1 MLKSMREGAKS
12 PIMKAF
18 LIFLAGGFALW
29 GIGDITSGSFSG
41 SKAVSAGD
49 KSFST
54 QEAAVEFDR
63 ARRNLGAGISIGE
76 ALQTPLLNEVMGS
89 LSRKVLFSAEAE
101 RLGLTVTRD
110 MQTSAIRQER
120 AFQDEFG
127 EFTEGR
133 FLQTLG
139 QIGLS
144 EAEYLDRLSET
155 LERDQIVGAVA
166 ATAFYP
172 INAATSLAKFQLAE
186 RQIRFVSFPVNAE
199 TVATPS
205 DADLASWYAENSS
218 NFDAP
223 ILRQFDAI
231 ILDPVDLEDGIVLEE
246 ALVKD
251 AFDRR
256 RDEFITPETR
266 VLSQMVFNTQDE
278 ADVALAAL
286 ANSDFA
292 TVAADKLSWTAD
304 DIALGNIRET
314 ALDATLG
321 AAAFAGN
328 EGDVVGP
335 IETAFGFHLIE
346 IGAIT
351 PGGESSFEDVRP
363 TLEARLKAEAALD
376 AVYDK
381 ANALEDVLGSG
392 STLSEAASEVGATV
406 TSLPPVDV
414 NGLTIDGLAPSNDL
428 AADSNLLSIGWELE
442 IGDISVLA
450 ETGEATFFVIQ
461 LQEETD
467 AAPRALSDVQDR
479 AIADYKLE
487 QAVASARN
495 DANEAQ
501 ASATAFDAA
510 TTGTMKRSGAGLDHP
525 AANLIAAKAFEIDVG
540 EMAVVETGEEA
551 ILLITDEVIAA
562 PQTDVEELAKQ
573 LTNSFARTMQSDWTG
588 ALALQLSD
596 DFDLTINSEAVRLL
610 LVQAGN

>member
-205 DADLASWYAENSS
+205 DADLASWYAENSA

-231 ILDPVDLEDGIVLEE
+231 ILDPVDLEDEIVLEE

-266 VLSQMVFNTQDE
+266 LLSQMVFNTQDE
-278 ADVALAAL
+278 ADDALAAL

-392 STLSEAASEVGATV
+392 STLREAASEVGATV

-467 AAPRALSDVQDR
+467 AAPRTLSDVQER

-501 ASATAFDAA
+501 ASATAFDGA

-525 AANLIAAKAFEIDVG
+525 AANLIAAKAFEIDAG

>member
-205 DADLASWYAENSS
+205 DADLASWYAENSA

-266 VLSQMVFNTQDE
+266 LLSQMVFNTQDE
-278 ADVALAAL
+278 ADDALAAL

-392 STLSEAASEVGATV
+392 STLREAASEVGATV

-467 AAPRALSDVQDR
+467 AAPRTLSDVQER

-501 ASATAFDAA
+501 ASATAFDGA

-525 AANLIAAKAFEIDVG
+525 AANLIAAKAFEINAG

-551 ILLITDEVIAA
+551 ILLITDEAIAA

>member
-205 DADLASWYAENSS
+205 DADLASWYAENSA

-231 ILDPVDLEDGIVLEE
+231 ILDPVDLEDEIVLEE

-266 VLSQMVFNTQDE
+266 LLSQMVFNTQDE
-278 ADVALAAL
+278 ADDALAAL

-392 STLSEAASEVGATV
+392 STLREAASEVGATV

-467 AAPRALSDVQDR
+467 AAPRTLSDVQER

-501 ASATAFDAA
+501 ASATAFDGA

-525 AANLIAAKAFEIDVG
+525 AANLIAAKAFEINAG

-551 ILLITDEVIAA
+551 ILLITDEAIAA